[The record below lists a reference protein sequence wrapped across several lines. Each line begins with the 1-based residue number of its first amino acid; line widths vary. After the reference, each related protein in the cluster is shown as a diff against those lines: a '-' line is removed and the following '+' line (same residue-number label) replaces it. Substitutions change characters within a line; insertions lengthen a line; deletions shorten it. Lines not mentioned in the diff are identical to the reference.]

1 MRSLPHPGARRR
13 DLSPLVAEARRQ
25 RDRAALEAIWRR
37 IATPSTCALCRDGRP
52 GPRCAACILRGT
64 RP

>member
-1 MRSLPHPGARRR
+1 MYPRPSASDPAQRQQ
-13 DLSPLVAEARRQ
+13 AEARRQ
-25 RDRAALEAIWRR
+25 RDREALEVAWRAL
-37 IATPSTCALCRDGRP
+37 IGSGCKLCRDGRP